1 MPRLNNPEEK
11 RGGILSGLGGLL
23 MRQSETSSVGALLI
37 LWIVFSIGNSSF
49 NTPYNIFNVLRTSSE
64 NYIIAMAQAFVIIVG
79 GMNLSIGGIGGLS
92 AILAGFCMDVAGL
105 PPVVAVLGGCAVG
118 VGCGFLNGTLITK
131 LHINSFIV
139 TLATSFIFTGLV
151 KGLTGGFPFG
161 NIPASFSWIART
173 DIGGIIPI
181 IFAIMVMSIVFFWF
195 FFKYSVLG
203 RELLATGGSLEAA
216 KMSGI
221 NTNRIIMQANM
232 LSGLMAGLAGLFTVA
247 RMTAASPLN
256 GDDWMITSF
265 AVAVIGGT
273 VLSGGKITMIGI
285 LASSILI
292 TIIKNGL
299 VMLHVNVYYLNS
311 FLGAIIIAA
320 VILEVVREKYNERYK
335 N

>member
-1 MPRLNNPEEK
+1 MVRLKVHEENRGL
-11 RGGILSGLGGLL
+11 RGGIVNFL
-23 MRQSETSSVGALLI
+23 MRQSESSSVGALVI

-49 NTPYNIFNVLRTSSE
+49 NTPYNMFNVLRTSSE
-64 NYIIAMAQAFVIIVG
+64 NYIIAMAQALVIIVG
-79 GMNLSIGGIGGLS
+79 GMNISIGGIGGLS
-92 AILAGFCMDVAGL
+92 AILAGFFMDVAGL
-105 PPVVAVLGGCAVG
+105 PPIAAVVGGCAMG
-118 VGCGFLNGTLITK
+118 IGCGCFNGLLVTRLK
-131 LHINSFIV
+131 INSFIV
-139 TLATSFIFTGLV
+139 TLATSFIFQGLV

-161 NIPASFSWIART
+161 NIPHSFTWIARN
-173 DIGGIIPI
+173 DIGGVIPVIFVIMLASI
-181 IFAIMVMSIVFFWF
+181 IFFMF

-221 NTNRIIMQANM
+221 NTDRIIMYANM

-247 RMTAASPLN
+247 RMNAASPLI

-273 VLSGGKITMIGI
+273 VLSGGKITMVGMF
-285 LASSILI
+285 ASCILI

-299 VMLHVNVYYLNS
+299 VMLRANVYYLNT